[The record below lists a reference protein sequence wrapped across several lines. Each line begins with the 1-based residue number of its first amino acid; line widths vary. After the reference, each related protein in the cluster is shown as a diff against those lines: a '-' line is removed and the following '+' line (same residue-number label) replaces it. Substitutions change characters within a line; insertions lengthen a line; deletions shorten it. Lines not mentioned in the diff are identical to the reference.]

1 MRPLQSASVKKGL
14 RVLTRIVLGSDWTL
28 LSHNPRLHLIH
39 MQDLLLRFLSS
50 IELLASASQG
60 FAINRQMHVPLTWLR
75 Y

>member
-1 MRPLQSASVKKGL
+1 
-14 RVLTRIVLGSDWTL
+14 
-28 LSHNPRLHLIH
+28 

-75 Y
+75 NSPARFLSAPADLASLRSNQAARTAFTC

>member
-1 MRPLQSASVKKGL
+1 
-14 RVLTRIVLGSDWTL
+14 
-28 LSHNPRLHLIH
+28 